1 MKSVEENI
9 ICQHQ
14 VGVRMGKATHERKDE
29 ICGMNH
35 TFFSLLYRRPKK
47 TSGVEGFRSIY
58 GLEKAQDSM
67 GGLVWFG
74 WNNILYHT
82 PQLS

>member
-1 MKSVEENI
+1 M
-9 ICQHQ
+9 
-14 VGVRMGKATHERKDE
+14 RHESY
-29 ICGMNH
+29 
-35 TFFSLLYRRPKK
+35 FFHYYTEGQKK
-47 TSGVEGFRSIY
+47 TFGVEGSRSIY